1 MSNYKY
7 LAKNIGF
14 LTIGNFGTKLLTF
27 FLVPLYTNVL
37 TTAEYGT
44 YDMFNTT
51 IGLIMPILTLNIS
64 ESMLRFA
71 LEKDVDNKEIF
82 SIGFSYLIKSS
93 LLVAAALIV
102 NRIFNLIPILNDYA
116 LCFFFMYVLN
126 VLVTNLLCFSRGI
139 DRVRDVSISGVVC
152 SAVTIA
158 CNLLFLLPMHMG
170 ILGYFWATI
179 IGLVV
184 QTTYLFVCCRGWRYL
199 HFGKNDLSVKKKMV
213 KYSKPMIANSIAWWI
228 NNASDRYIVTFFC
241 GIAVNGIYSVGYKIP
256 SILNVFQNIFNQA
269 WTLSAVKDFDSE
281 DKDGF
286 FSQMYNT
293 YNFIMVFLC
302 SGLILFDR
310 FLAKF
315 LYAKEFY
322 VAWKYV
328 PFLMIAIVFGSLS
341 GYIGGIFSAVKD
353 SGIFAKTTV
362 VGAIVNIVLNI
373 ILIQFWGALGAAVA
387 TMISYVVVWILRL
400 KNMRKYVKIRLY
412 LKRDILV
419 YVLLIVQTI
428 LVLTF
433 TVESIKLYL
442 AEIIIV
448 GIILLLFKKEL
459 QIALNMLLKKIK
471 NK

>member
-64 ESMLRFA
+64 ESMLRFS
-71 LEKDVDNKEIF
+71 LEKGIDKKEIF
-82 SIGFSYLIKSS
+82 SVGFSYLIKSS
-93 LLVAAALIV
+93 VLVAVVLLI
-102 NRIFNLIPILNDYA
+102 NGLFNIIPILNDYA
-116 LCFFFMYVLN
+116 FCFFFMYVLN
-126 VLVTNLLCFSRGI
+126 VLVTNLLCFARGI
-139 DRVRDVSISGVVC
+139 DKVRDVSISGVLC

-158 CNLLFLLPMHMG
+158 CNILFLLPMKMG
-170 ILGYFWATI
+170 IFGYFLATI
-179 IGLVV
+179 LGLVV
-184 QTTYLFVCCRGWRYL
+184 QTAYLFLCCKGWKYL
-199 HFGKNDLSVKKKMV
+199 YFGKGDISVKRRMI
-213 KYSKPMIANSIAWWI
+213 KYSKPMIANSIAWWV

-241 GIAVNGIYSVGYKIP
+241 GIAENGIYSVGYKIP

-269 WTLSAVKDFDSE
+269 WTLSAVKDFDPE
-281 DKDGF
+281 DKEGF
-286 FSQMYNT
+286 FSKMYNS

-310 FLAKF
+310 FLANL

-322 VAWKYV
+322 VAWRYV

-341 GYIGGIFSAVKD
+341 GYVGGIFSAAKD
-353 SGIFAKTTV
+353 TRVFAKTTV
-362 VGAIVNIVLNI
+362 VGAIVNIILNI

-387 TMISYVVVWILRL
+387 TMVSYVIVWTLRL
-400 KNMRKYVKIRLY
+400 KNVRKYVKIRLY
-412 LKRDILV
+412 LKRDILS
-419 YVLLIVQTI
+419 YILLLVQTI
-428 LVLTF
+428 LLLVF
-433 TVESIKLYL
+433 TMESAKLYVAESI
-442 AEIIIV
+442 IV
-448 GIILLLFKKEL
+448 CVILLLYKNEL
-459 QIALNMLLKKIK
+459 KHASNILLKKVK